1 MTAGAFMT
9 DSAKSAQAHAAL
21 LNGVSALVRS
31 GRAAEALDQ
40 LKTAVLRGT
49 LSAELVYVMADLQ
62 ENLLDIE
69 GALKSYAWCLRL
81 RPDFADAHNN
91 LGCLL
96 LCLGRTAEAIESF
109 RAAVVVEPRDLRALS
124 NLGNALLKASQP
136 IPATECLERAL
147 SIRPDYP
154 LALCNLGMVRLAQ
167 GKYDEAAVLFTRVI
181 ATDSTVAEAHY
192 GLGSAL
198 RKSRRFLQAL
208 ASFDHAIALAPNL
221 GGYLERAEVLIELG
235 RTGDALGNYEQVLA
249 LQPGSATAWHGRG
262 FALELLGR
270 TDEALD
276 SYERALSLE
285 PNLAQARWNLGLLR
299 LLLGDFRRGWALFES
314 RFDLEENRKIAPARV
329 LDCPRWR
336 GTESL
341 RGKRILVYPDPGE
354 TGLGDTIQFCRYV
367 KMLDAAGAQVVFEVE
382 PRLKTLLTSLLP
394 GSRMI
399 VPGDSLDVLDYHCP
413 LMSLPFAFGTMA
425 DSIPAEVSYLKA
437 DPERIARWAHR
448 LPETAGLR
456 IGVVW
461 RATAKH
467 ETVTLAGRS
476 IHLQQLEPLFAYR
489 DIVLIALQRDD
500 GTEELEHVTFRDR
513 IVSFGDALDEGSD
526 AFLDTAAIMMHL
538 DLVITVDTSVAH
550 LAGALGVPVWVAVK
564 TPGDWRWQRDRL
576 DSPWYPS
583 MRLFRQRA
591 PRDWSTVIEDMAGR
605 LRVVEPV
612 TTA

>member
-1 MTAGAFMT
+1 MVG
-9 DSAKSAQAHAAL
+9 
-21 LNGVSALVRS
+21 ALVRS

-40 LKTAVLRGT
+40 LKTAVRRGKP
-49 LSAELVYVMADLQ
+49 SAELLYVMADLQ
-62 ENLLDIE
+62 ENLQDID
-69 GALKSYAWCLRL
+69 GALNSYAWCLRL
-81 RPDFADAHNN
+81 RPDFAEAHHD

-96 LCLGRTAEAIESF
+96 LNLGRTPEAIESF
-109 RAAVVVEPRDLRALS
+109 RAGLAVKPKDLRALA
-124 NLGNALLKASQP
+124 NLGHALLKASEP
-136 IPATECLERAL
+136 IAAAECLERAL

-167 GKYDEAAVLFTRVI
+167 GKDQEAADLFTRVI
-181 ATDSTVAEAHY
+181 AIDSTAAEAHY

-198 RKSRRFLQAL
+198 RKSRRFVQAL

-221 GGYLERAEVLIELG
+221 GGYLERGDVLIELS
-235 RTGDALGNYEQVLA
+235 RAGDALGTYEQVLA
-249 LQPGSATAWHGRG
+249 LRPGSATAWHGRG

-270 TDEALD
+270 TEEALD

-299 LLLGDFRRGWALFES
+299 LSLGDFRTGWALFES
-314 RFDLEENRKIAPARV
+314 RFDLDSRKSAPARV
-329 LDCPRWR
+329 LDCPRWH
-336 GTESL
+336 GTEPL

-367 KMLDAAGAQVVFEVE
+367 KMLDAAGAEVMFEVE
-382 PRLKTLLTSLLP
+382 PRLKTLLSSLLP
-394 GSRMI
+394 GSRLTL
-399 VPGDSLDVLDYHCP
+399 PGDPVEALDYHCP
-413 LMSLPFAFGTMA
+413 LMSLPLAFGTTA
-425 DSIPAEVSYLKA
+425 DSLPAEVSYLKA
-437 DPERIARWAHR
+437 DRERIARWAHR

-476 IHLQQLEPLFAYR
+476 IYLQQLEPLFGHR
-489 DIVLIALQRDD
+489 DIVLVALQKGE

-513 IVSFGDALDEGSD
+513 IVCFGDALDEGPD

-564 TPGDWRWQRDRL
+564 TPCDWRWQRERL
-576 DSPWYPS
+576 DCPWYPT
-583 MRLFRQRA
+583 MRLFRQHA
-591 PRDWSTVIEDMAGR
+591 PRDWSTVIEDMARR
-605 LRVVEPV
+605 LRDVEPV
-612 TTA
+612 RRL